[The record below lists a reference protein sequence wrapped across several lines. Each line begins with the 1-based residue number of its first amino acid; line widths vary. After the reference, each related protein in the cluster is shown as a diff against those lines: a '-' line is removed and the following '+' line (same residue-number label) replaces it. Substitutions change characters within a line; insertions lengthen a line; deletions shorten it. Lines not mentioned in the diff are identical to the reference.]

1 MAGNNILRWS
11 DGRGWLVM
19 TGGVS
24 DELRALALGRAA
36 ADGGIAYVAFGSNSA
51 QTAEKTLDD
60 MEDLGAPSGYLV
72 DVLSEDDETVQSKIA
87 DASMIV
93 ISGESNIE
101 DVRGAILGA
110 AVIGMQAAFANGALI
125 LAEGIN
131 AMLMGAWIILEDDT
145 RIPGL
150 EWVESALIIPALTS
164 ISTSEQAK
172 DVLNA
177 EPMGIA
183 IGIGATSA
191 LVLGPD
197 GEIETWGDK
206 QVTIALG
213 RNYSA

>member
-1 MAGNNILRWS
+1 MAGNNILRWL
-11 DGRGWLVM
+11 DGRGWLVLA
-19 TGGVS
+19 GGVS

-36 ADGGIAYVAFGSNSA
+36 ADGGIAYVAFGNDSA

-110 AVIGMQAAFANGALI
+110 AVAGMQAAFANGALI
-125 LAEGIN
+125 LVEGIN
-131 AMLMGAWIILEDDT
+131 VMLVGAWIILEDDT

-150 EWVESALIIPALTS
+150 EWVESALIIPSLTS